1 MEQTHEEATA
11 AGREVAILRRR
22 LLDQEPISTVY
33 DELGL
38 QPTVSTAGRKEFFEN
53 RGRCFRAEAWPN
65 HSAEEERT
73 AYPEKS
79 DWGTMP
85 ELPRSGRDSIHCAKF
100 PLDQC
105 ATRGALLWVICRW
118 KCASRFGGSDS
129 RVHTWPL
136 HIHEPPAEAFTGST
150 RVWRRP
156 VRGHHNRLEHT

>member
-1 MEQTHEEATA
+1 MWNSTGRWRREAQFLSEARFRFSWKWKEPSPTKLMERTHEEATEA
-11 AGREVAILRRR
+11 LPAGREVAILRRR

-105 ATRGALLWVICRW
+105 ATR
-118 KCASRFGGSDS
+118 
-129 RVHTWPL
+129 
-136 HIHEPPAEAFTGST
+136 
-150 RVWRRP
+150 
-156 VRGHHNRLEHT
+156 